1 MSKLCG
7 LENNLDILLIVEGHK
22 FVLTEASPANQLL
35 THLRLLDSDLIARKG
50 QMKW

>member
-22 FVLTEASPANQLL
+22 FVLTEASPAKPTTNAFEAVRQ
-35 THLRLLDSDLIARKG
+35 
-50 QMKW
+50 